1 MSVAELEVALRTMG
15 LTFHRATR
23 SGGAL
28 MLEGCLESA
37 GRPVHLRLEAG
48 VLDTAEDF
56 GFLTDEGRVRLVCGD
71 VDRALLEERLLAPL
85 HARILQTR
93 LHLNADSEIRA
104 TGEEVRDDEVV
115 IHLRED

>member
-1 MSVAELEVALRTMG
+1 MAYGAHLHLEDGRRVG
-15 LTFHRATR
+15 LLATR
-23 SGGAL
+23 
-28 MLEGCLESA
+28 
-37 GRPVHLRLEAG
+37 V
-48 VLDTAEDF
+48 
-56 GFLTDEGRVRLVCGD
+56 
-71 VDRALLEERLLAPL
+71 EERLLAPL